1 MIINGT
7 GDLLASDVDALVN
20 TVNCV
25 GVMGKGIALQFKR
38 RYPDNFESYAKAC
51 KANEVHLGKMYLVEL
66 HSITGPRFIVN
77 FPTKGHWKSRS
88 KLGDISDGLDDL
100 IRVIKDHGIQSI
112 AIPPLGAG
120 NGGLPW
126 EQVEPLIYEK
136 LSDLPDTRVL
146 LFTPSNA
153 ARNLAPDPV
162 KMTWGRATLVE
173 LIRKYTH
180 IRLEV
185 EPWEDISGASHLE
198 IQKLMY
204 FAHLVMP
211 QLRLRFDRGFYG
223 PYSEQVRHLVQGM
236 EGTFIRGLGDGT
248 APVQNLDPI
257 SPTKEGIDEAAAYL
271 DRFSDEKDVRGQ
283 IVGPVMEI
291 IRGFE
296 GPYAIELLA
305 STHWAKTHMGAD
317 DAQAAW
323 RKIQEWTSRKGRLFT
338 ESHVTAAWA
347 HLSDVESLVK
357 NSD

>member
-1 MIINGT
+1 MIVNGT

-51 KANEVHLGKMYLVEL
+51 KVHEVQLGKMYVVEL

-77 FPTKGHWKSRS
+77 FPTKDHWKSRS
-88 KLGDISDGLDDL
+88 KLRDISEGLNDL
-100 IRVIKDHGIQSI
+100 IKVIKDRGIQSI

-126 EQVEPLIYEK
+126 EEVEPLIYEK
-136 LSDLPDTRVL
+136 LSALPDTKVV

-162 KMTWGRATLVE
+162 KMTWGRATLIE
-173 LIRKYTH
+173 LIRRYTH
-180 IRLEV
+180 VRLEV
-185 EPWEDISGASHLE
+185 EPWEDFSGASHLE

-236 EGTFIRGLGDGT
+236 EGTFTSGLGDGT

-257 SPTKEGIDEAAAYL
+257 SPTKEGISEAEEYL
-271 DRFSDEKDVRGQ
+271 RRFASEKDVHGQ
-283 IVGPVMEI
+283 IVEPVMEI

-305 STHWAKTHMGAD
+305 STHWTKTQMGAND
-317 DAQAAW
+317 PQTAW
-323 RKIQEWTSRKGRLFT
+323 RAIQEWTSRKGRLFT
-338 ESHVTAAWA
+338 EAHIEAAWT
-347 HLSDVESLVK
+347 HLLEVEPLVK